1 MALPLANKR
10 PHPAYHV
17 HPLHRAAFA
26 AVLKQIPLAV
36 EAMRREAVRRHSLP
50 PSVFILD
57 WDDTCCATS
66 FLERCGFM
74 ADLDFKIDERAPE
87 LASHLRVLESR
98 VLSLLKTAI
107 SLGTVLIVTNAGD
120 GWVEL
125 SSSRF
130 LPAVRAF
137 LENNYK
143 LVKIISARARY
154 VDVYRDHPLQWKART
169 FLDELRSICA
179 TLPHPSQ
186 PLHVLVL
193 GDSVG
198 DQYAAHAAANHLTM
212 HGAAIVLKV
221 VKFLERPTIDQLC
234 RELSVLLDHISDM
247 AAHRDA
253 FDISMYK
260 ESSASHQN
268 HNCNQTHD
276 QQHPNHSQTTQSQ
289 HHVQQNSTASASHD
303 STPMLVKQPSSSPS
317 DAHAP
322 LSPVSAM
329 ATCAAVV

>member
-1 MALPLANKR
+1 MALPLATKR
-10 PHPAYHV
+10 PHSAYHV

-26 AVLKQIPLAV
+26 AVLHEIPFAV
-36 EAMRREAVRRHSLP
+36 ESMRRARLKRHTLP
-50 PSVFILD
+50 PTVFILD

-74 ADLDFKIDERAPE
+74 ADLDIKLDECAPE
-87 LASHLRVLESR
+87 VSSHLRVLESR
-98 VLSLLKTAI
+98 VLSLLKTAV

-169 FLDELRSICA
+169 FFDELRSICSF
-179 TLPHPSQ
+179 LPQPKQ
-186 PLHVLVL
+186 PLHVIVL

-198 DQYAAHAAANHLTM
+198 DQYAAHAAANHLTV
-212 HGAAIVLKV
+212 HGAPIVLKV
-221 VKFLERPTIDQLC
+221 VKFLERPSIDQLC
-234 RELSVLLDHISDM
+234 RELSVLLDHITAM
-247 AAHRDA
+247 AAHHDA
-253 FDISMYK
+253 FDVSMYK
-260 ESSASHQN
+260 ESSPSHQN
-268 HNCNQTHD
+268 NNCNQPHD
-276 QQHPNHSQTTQSQ
+276 QQQNHSQTTQA
-289 HHVQQNSTASASHD
+289 HHQVQPNNSVPASHD
-303 STPMLVKQPSSSPS
+303 STSMLVKQPSSTTL